1 MKFLRVIRMA
11 FDSLKLNRTRT
22 ILSTLG
28 IIVGVASLILI
39 TSFGYGAQQEIVSS
53 INKIGS
59 DIIIIT
65 PGKESDITKAI
76 SSIGSTVTK
85 PITYSDLQFLKQQ
98 IPGLKATPLVSNTRG
113 TVKVGSSEVSVTI
126 SGVNEDFLSVAGFDL
141 AYGRN
146 FVSADIKSYANYA
159 ILGSKIAKE
168 LFGDQIPI
176 GKSISTLNGKFYIIG
191 VLAPQG
197 STMFGSIDRNI
208 YIPVSKI
215 IAQTSSDSIAAM
227 FVKPPQ
233 GMSKSVLIAVVKTLL
248 TTRHGVENFTISDI
262 AQFENLANVATSAL
276 TTALTLIGLVA
287 LIVGGIGIMNIMLA
301 TVAER
306 TREIGIRKAIGASS
320 RDILLQFLAESV
332 VITLLGGF
340 IGIALGILG
349 ARLAGNFLLTAVT
362 STSVI
367 VGFTVSVIVGIFF
380 GVYPAVQA
388 SRLNPVEALR
398 YE

>member
-1 MKFLRVIRMA
+1 M
-11 FDSLKLNRTRT
+11 
-22 ILSTLG
+22 
-28 IIVGVASLILI
+28 
-39 TSFGYGAQQEIVSS
+39 
-53 INKIGS
+53 
-59 DIIIIT
+59 
-65 PGKESDITKAI
+65 
-76 SSIGSTVTK
+76 
-85 PITYSDLQFLKQQ
+85 
-98 IPGLKATPLVSNTRG
+98 
-113 TVKVGSSEVSVTI
+113 
-126 SGVNEDFLSVAGFDL
+126 
-141 AYGRN
+141 
-146 FVSADIKSYANYA
+146 SADIKSYANYA

-233 GMSKSVLIAVVKTLL
+233 NMSKNVLIAVVKTLL

-287 LIVGGIGIMNIMLA
+287 LVVGGIGIMNIMLA

-349 ARLAGNFLLTAVT
+349 ARLASNFLLTAVT

-367 VGFTVSVIVGIFF
+367 VGFTVSVVVGIFF